1 MFLVWSAVKKQTLRE
16 TLIDIID
23 ANTHALA
30 LRFTLED
37 LLEVTGIWIGLERP
51 DHKYVNNFGLAWQA
65 SINLSIISRIL
76 VLIFL
81 QISSFDFLG
90 LSDIELSIAG
100 LNCTSPSPPQA
111 DALLEEVPVL
121 SKEVFTSNVQVW
133 EKLYV

>member
-37 LLEVTGIWIGLERP
+37 LLEVTGIWFGLERP

-65 SINLSIISRIL
+65 TIL
-76 VLIFL
+76 P
-81 QISSFDFLG
+81 
-90 LSDIELSIAG
+90 IENYTRWAG
-100 LNCTSPSPPQA
+100 TGYH
-111 DALLEEVPVL
+111 EEIG
-121 SKEVFTSNVQVW
+121 FYAFQTF
-133 EKLYV
+133 